1 MQIVCR
7 QAAAIHTG
15 FQIHNLQSS
24 LLHKTRTP
32 IGSRLANT
40 LQEGHQ
46 LRGEE
51 ASLTQTDKGACDN
64 YHEVTSLKLQ
74 VSIPQCSQP

>member
-1 MQIVCR
+1 MKTICR

-15 FQIHNLQSS
+15 FQIRNLQSS
-24 LLHKTRTP
+24 LPHNTKTP
-32 IGSRLANT
+32 IGNRLANT

-46 LRGEE
+46 IRGKE
-51 ASLTQTDKGACDN
+51 ASLTQIDKGACEN
-64 YHEVTSLKLQ
+64 HHEVTSLKLQ